1 MPIRSISRAVSG
13 LGSSIIGGAASIG
26 SSALGFL
33 GQQQTKSANAAEAQ
47 RNRDWQEQ
55 MYWLQHQHQT
65 PSAQV
70 AGLRAAGLNP
80 LLMFSQGGG
89 LGGGAGRVPGGGQA
103 EFGNPFSDVANNVHS
118 ARELQEIHKERVK
131 LEAEFNKAN
140 VNRTNEEAKTLTSQE
155 ASNREQAKLYAK
167 QIDQIAN
174 QIDTNNQEL
183 PYRIMAMI
191 AQAENQRAQAGLSN
205 AQEINAVIDQD
216 TWRRQIARMLGK
228 GAENREAY
236 DKKASEAEMPNFN
249 PFKDNP
255 IKRWN
260 KQRKRP

>member
-1 MPIRSISRAVSG
+1 VAG
-13 LGSSIIGGAASIG
+13 
-26 SSALGFL
+26 SALGFL
-33 GQQQTKSANAAEAQ
+33 GQQQTNSANAAEAQ

-131 LEAEFNKAN
+131 LEKAFNEAN
-140 VNRTNEEAKTLTSQE
+140 INKTNEETRTLGSQE
-155 ASNREQAKLYAK
+155 ALNREQIEAIREQTEMARKRFGLDENLSQA
-167 QIDQIAN
+167 QIAAH
-174 QIDTNNQEL
+174 L
-183 PYRIMAMI
+183 
-191 AQAENQRAQAGLSN
+191 AQAFQSNSQGMFNNYAAFNEYMKRYGVLGIGRGL
-205 AQEINAVIDQD
+205 
-216 TWRRQIARMLGK
+216 
-228 GAENREAY
+228 NRNNVGPQP
-236 DKKASEAEMPNFN
+236 KQSPTFRFTTTNPNTSKRGLF
-249 PFKDNP
+249 
-255 IKRWN
+255 IKRSS
-260 KQRKRP
+260 P